1 MFPDTCLRRGRFL
14 RFDFGWR
21 VKELQVFEGVFV
33 PRRLP
38 EIQETQPFEA
48 APVLRP

>member
-1 MFPDTCLRRGRFL
+1 MFPGTFLRRGRFL

-21 VKELQVFEGVFV
+21 VKELQVLGAVFL

-38 EIQETQPFEA
+38 EIRETHTFEA
-48 APVLRP
+48 APAR

>member
-1 MFPDTCLRRGRFL
+1 MFPDMCLRRGRFL
-14 RFDFGWR
+14 RFNFGWR

-38 EIQETQPFEA
+38 EIPETHTFEA
-48 APVLRP
+48 GPVLKP